1 MRLLQRGTRRI
12 IIGALITVVVA
23 GCAQPAPPSAT
34 TAPPKPAAAAKPA
47 EAPKPAAAAP
57 AKPAEAAKPA
67 AAGPTQAKGQ
77 LIVAVEGEPENGLM
91 PKMACSLITDFTSRN
106 IYESLTAIDNDG
118 KIVGVLAESWQ
129 QTGPTTWRF
138 KLRQGVKFHNG
149 EPFNADAVVATVDH
163 ELNPQNTPGRCNGDY
178 STLAFPATKVDE
190 YTVDLTTSA
199 PDPILPNKLIK
210 FKIAPTQ
217 WLKSTSED
225 QMGITAIGTGP
236 YSLAEWQRGS
246 QILLK
251 ANPDYWGSHK
261 PSIAEVKIIPRK
273 EASVRA
279 SMVQAGEAH
288 LAFSIPPEQAKQ
300 MPKSVVEK
308 TTEMVG
314 IRLNTEHPTLKDIR
328 VRQAIAYS
336 IDTNAL
342 MEAFYPGFATPA
354 NGQMVRQASFGSNP
368 NLKPYPVDPAKAK
381 QLVQEAGAVGAPLEL
396 IIREANFAK
405 ITELGEAIT
414 NSVSAATGLKMTP
427 RNMEASQWRESLFAV
442 KPGEKRSDTF
452 MTAASN
458 PTFDSSRVLD
468 AYYGCKGRF
477 SHFCDEAFTQ
487 KMDQASAA
495 SGEERRKLYQELW
508 QTAYDNYWVLPL
520 LGLDYVHGSSAKVV
534 WTPRIDNNWLF
545 VEMQLQD

>member
-12 IIGALITVVVA
+12 IIGALITVVVT
-23 GCAQPAPPSAT
+23 GCAQPTPPAAT
-34 TAPPKPAAAAKPA
+34 TAPAKARGGREARRGTEAQLPTEAKPV
-47 EAPKPAAAAP
+47 EVPRP
-57 AKPAEAAKPA
+57 KPA

-149 EPFNADAVVATVDH
+149 EPMNADAVVATVDH

-225 QMGITAIGTGP
+225 QMGITAVGTGP

-251 ANPDYWGSHK
+251 ANPDYWGSR
-261 PSIAEVKIIPRK
+261 SRRSPR
-273 EASVRA
+273 SR
-279 SMVQAGEAH
+279 S
-288 LAFSIPPEQAKQ
+288 S
-300 MPKSVVEK
+300 
-308 TTEMVG
+308 
-314 IRLNTEHPTLKDIR
+314 
-328 VRQAIAYS
+328 
-336 IDTNAL
+336 
-342 MEAFYPGFATPA
+342 PA
-354 NGQMVRQASFGSNP
+354 RRP
-368 NLKPYPVDPAKAK
+368 
-381 QLVQEAGAVGAPLEL
+381 
-396 IIREANFAK
+396 
-405 ITELGEAIT
+405 
-414 NSVSAATGLKMTP
+414 
-427 RNMEASQWRESLFAV
+427 
-442 KPGEKRSDTF
+442 
-452 MTAASN
+452 
-458 PTFDSSRVLD
+458 
-468 AYYGCKGRF
+468 
-477 SHFCDEAFTQ
+477 
-487 KMDQASAA
+487 A
-495 SGEERRKLYQELW
+495 SGPRWFRPARRISPSRSRRSRRSRCRSRWSRRQPRW
-508 QTAYDNYWVLPL
+508 
-520 LGLDYVHGSSAKVV
+520 SA
-534 WTPRIDNNWLF
+534 F
-545 VEMQLQD
+545 A